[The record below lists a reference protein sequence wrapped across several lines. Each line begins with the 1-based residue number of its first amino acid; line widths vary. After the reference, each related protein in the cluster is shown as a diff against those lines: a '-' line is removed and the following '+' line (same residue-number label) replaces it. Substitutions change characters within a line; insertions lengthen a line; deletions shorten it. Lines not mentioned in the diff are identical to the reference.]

1 MVGYTFTWFLFLI
14 KSKKRLTISNGIS
27 LISSKIIII
36 ISPIDE
42 YTMSGW
48 CSLKNVHIQ
57 FNNYNPCYEKEM
69 HYTLVSYNLFH
80 ETLRFIGILS
90 YLNKIKHMQL
100 IHYFPWR
107 GKNSLILLE
116 ICISAFFGS
125 ASIVQ
130 PKDGPEGL

>member
-1 MVGYTFTWFLFLI
+1 MKKEKKKIPDHLIIKHLYEFDRKKEKKKKVDYIFTWFLFLI
-14 KSKKRLTISNGIS
+14 QSKRRLTISNGIS

-100 IHYFPWR
+100 IHYFP
-107 GKNSLILLE
+107 
-116 ICISAFFGS
+116 
-125 ASIVQ
+125 
-130 PKDGPEGL
+130 